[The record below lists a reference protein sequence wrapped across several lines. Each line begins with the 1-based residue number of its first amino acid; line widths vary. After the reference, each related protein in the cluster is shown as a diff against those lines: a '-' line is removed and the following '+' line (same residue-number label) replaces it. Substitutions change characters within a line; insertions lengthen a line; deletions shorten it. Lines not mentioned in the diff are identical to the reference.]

1 MIIKTLPELV
11 IMLEKYKN
19 PYIIRKYK
27 GIDWMN
33 YVQYNDK
40 NIKCIDLN
48 INLSLVSLQDTNT
61 PYKIYNNDSI
71 HILEGEILLDE
82 YKRIHTNFFNQDIY
96 VTKDCVRDTRSDY
109 FRDTRSDYF
118 RDTCKDDIITL
129 CKGIKIY
136 NSFIHY
142 RSL

>member
-48 INLSLVSLQDTNT
+48 KNLRLVSLQDTNT

-71 HILEGEILLDE
+71 HILEGEILVDE

-96 VTKDCVRDTRSDY
+96 VSNIDYFRETRSDY
-109 FRDTRSDYF
+109 FRDTRI
-118 RDTCKDDIITL
+118 DDITL